1 MVARIVTTDSWPI
14 EGAQLDALD
23 MTLVQ
28 RHITTAQSEGRY
40 SGPITPLAYLRHNQL
55 VMDSASGTVPTLA
68 GILAFG
74 TEPERWLRAS
84 CGIDIAE
91 FRSNSSTTKSL
102 NFIEQVR
109 GPLFTVVDRA
119 TDILWA
125 RIQHDYQFEGAQRVE
140 QHAYT
145 QVVLRELTVNAL
157 CHRDWSNT
165 SSRVRIQIF
174 PYFIEWISPG
184 GLPDG
189 VTVDNLLDA
198 QSSRNPALVNV
209 MFQAHYIEGLGLGF
223 DSVYSALAENGVEP
237 PLISP
242 SPTSLTI
249 RVMAKPIGAN
259 QKQLSATPPDRQR
272 VILSLIAQQGSVT
285 ISDLEKAMGIIRRT
299 IQRDL
304 HLLLDQGDIEVAGA
318 TNNRHYKLRQK

>member
-1 MVARIVTTDSWPI
+1 M
-14 EGAQLDALD
+14 DALD
-23 MTLVQ
+23 LNLAQ
-28 RHITTAQSEGRY
+28 QHITKAQKEGRY
-40 SGPITPLAYLRHNQL
+40 SGPTDPLAYLRYNQL
-55 VMDSASGTVPTLA
+55 VIDSTSGLVPTLA
-68 GILAFG
+68 GMLAFG
-74 TEPERWLRAS
+74 TDPERWLRAS

-91 FRSNSSTTKSL
+91 FSSNTPTTKSL
-102 NFIEQVR
+102 KFIDQVR
-109 GPLFTVVDRA
+109 GSIFTVVDRA

-125 RIQHDYQFEGAQRVE
+125 RTSHDYQFEGAQRVE
-140 QHAYT
+140 RHAYS

-174 PYFIEWISPG
+174 PNTIEWISPG

-223 DSVYSALAENGVEP
+223 DSVYSALAEDGVEP
-237 PLISP
+237 PLITP
-242 SPTSLTI
+242 SLTSLTI

-259 QKQLSATPPDRQR
+259 QKQLGPTSQDRQR
-272 VILSLIAQQGSVT
+272 AILSLIAQQGSVT

-304 HLLLDQGDIEVAGA
+304 QSLLSQGDIQVLGA
-318 TNNRHYKLRQK
+318 TNNRHYQIRRK